1 MIVRHVWL
9 GSRVAQ
15 ALDSIN
21 SSGVQIPAAPLLSKL
36 FTHMCLCHQA
46 VKFGTGV
53 RWKIKVPVTV
63 DLNTTYPRY
72 LCMASSHGHAL
83 QSIVVFPTTGS
94 RPWQGRLSPPNTLE
108 QVPPSP
114 SLSPPFP
121 LPSLTLHSF
130 PLPLE
135 VGPLIAARRSGG
147 AL

>member
-83 QSIVVFPTTGS
+83 QSIVVFHLRALGPGRGVYLPLT
-94 RPWQGRLSPPNTLE
+94 PWSK
-108 QVPPSP
+108 
-114 SLSPPFP
+114 
-121 LPSLTLHSF
+121 F
-130 PLPLE
+130 PLPL
-135 VGPLIAARRSGG
+135 PLPLPSPSPP
-147 AL
+147 LPSTPFPSP